1 MTDKLTVA
9 LLFGGRSS
17 EHSISCATAGGVLAA
32 IDRDRYTVIPV
43 GITRDGAFVLEDDD
57 PTKFT
62 LSAAA
67 LPEVTDNGSRV
78 LWPDSAASREL
89 TVVDGSGRRSLGSV
103 DLVFP
108 ILHGPYGEDGTVQGM
123 LELVDLPFVGS
134 GVLASALGMDKH
146 FTKTVLQ
153 HSGLAVAPW
162 HTVTADD
169 WAETPD
175 QAYAALA
182 ELGLPAFVKPARA
195 GSSVGVSRVAS
206 PDQLAE
212 AMAVALA
219 EDDKV
224 LIEAGL
230 VGRELEVA
238 VLQGRPGDPA
248 HASVAGEVVVT
259 GRDFYDFAAKYLDA
273 AGIELVCPADL
284 APADLAEMQRIAVRA
299 FEAIDAGG
307 LARVDFFLT
316 ADGWVINEINT
327 MPGFTP
333 ISMFPSCWLASGYT
347 YPQLI
352 DELIEVAL
360 ARAAHKRR
368 RTSAVVTE

>member
-1 MTDKLTVA
+1 M
-9 LLFGGRSS
+9 
-17 EHSISCATAGGVLAA
+17 
-32 IDRDRYTVIPV
+32 
-43 GITRDGAFVLEDDD
+43 LEDDD

-175 QAYAALA
+175 QAYAALT

-273 AGIELVCPADL
+273 AGIELVCPANL
-284 APADLAEMQRIAVRA
+284 AAADLAEMQRIAVRA

>member
-1 MTDKLTVA
+1 
-9 LLFGGRSS
+9 
-17 EHSISCATAGGVLAA
+17 VLAA

-57 PTKFT
+57 PAKFALT
-62 LSAAA
+62 ASA
-67 LPEVTDNGSRV
+67 LPEVLDNGTRV
-78 LWPDSAASREL
+78 LWPDRAGSREL
-89 TVVDGSGRRSLGSV
+89 TVADRDGRRSLGTI

-108 ILHGPYGEDGTVQGM
+108 ILHGPFGEDGTVQGL
-123 LELVDLPFVGS
+123 LELVDVPFVGS

-146 FTKTVLQ
+146 FTKTVLA
-153 HSGLAVAPW
+153 HSGLPVAPW
-162 HTVTADD
+162 RTITVDD
-169 WAETPD
+169 WAEAPGM
-175 QAYAALA
+175 AYAALE

-195 GSSVGVSRVAS
+195 GSSVGVSRVSTA
-206 PDQLAE
+206 DQLAE
-212 AMAVALA
+212 AMTVALA

-230 VGRELEVA
+230 IGRELEVA
-238 VLQGRPGDPA
+238 VLQGRPGEPT

-273 AGIELVCPADL
+273 AGIDLVCPAVL
-284 APADLAEMQRIAVRA
+284 APADLATMQAMAVRA
-299 FEAIDAGG
+299 FEAIDASG

-360 ARAAHKRR
+360 ARSARRRR
-368 RTSAVVTE
+368 RTSAVVVE

>member
-1 MTDKLTVA
+1 
-9 LLFGGRSS
+9 
-17 EHSISCATAGGVLAA
+17 VLAA

-57 PTKFT
+57 PAKFALT
-62 LSAAA
+62 ASA
-67 LPEVTDNGSRV
+67 LPEVLDNGTRV
-78 LWPDSAASREL
+78 LWPDRAGSREL
-89 TVVDGSGRRSLGSV
+89 TVADRDGRRSLGTI

-108 ILHGPYGEDGTVQGM
+108 ILHGPFGEDGTVQGL
-123 LELVDLPFVGS
+123 LELVDVPFVGS

-146 FTKTVLQ
+146 FTKAVLA
-153 HSGLAVAPW
+153 HSGLPVAPW
-162 HTVTADD
+162 RTITVDD
-169 WAETPD
+169 WAEAPGM
-175 QAYAALA
+175 AYAALE

-195 GSSVGVSRVAS
+195 GSSVGVSRVSTA
-206 PDQLAE
+206 DQLAE
-212 AMAVALA
+212 AMTVALA

-230 VGRELEVA
+230 IGRELEVA
-238 VLQGRPGDPA
+238 VLQGRPGEPT

-273 AGIELVCPADL
+273 AGIDLVCPAVL
-284 APADLAEMQRIAVRA
+284 APADLATMQAMAVRA
-299 FEAIDAGG
+299 FEAIDASG

-352 DELIEVAL
+352 DELIEVAV
-360 ARAAHKRR
+360 ARSARRRR
-368 RTSAVVTE
+368 RTSAVVVE

>member
-43 GITRDGAFVLEDDD
+43 GITRDGAFVLEADD
-57 PTKFT
+57 PAKFALT
-62 LSAAA
+62 ASA
-67 LPEVTDNGSRV
+67 LPEVLDNGTRV
-78 LWPDSAASREL
+78 LWPDRAGSREL
-89 TVVDGSGRRSLGSV
+89 TVADADGRRSLGTI

-108 ILHGPYGEDGTVQGM
+108 ILHGPFGEDGTVQGL
-123 LELVDLPFVGS
+123 LELVDVPFVGS

-146 FTKTVLQ
+146 FTKTVLA
-153 HSGLAVAPW
+153 HSGLPVAPW
-162 HTVTADD
+162 RTITADD
-169 WAETPD
+169 WAEAPGM
-175 QAYAALA
+175 AYAAIE

-206 PDQLAE
+206 REQLAE
-212 AMAVALA
+212 AMTVALA

-238 VLQGRPGDPA
+238 VLQGRPGQPT

-259 GRDFYDFAAKYLDA
+259 GREFYDFAAKYLDA
-273 AGIELVCPADL
+273 AGIDLVCPADL
-284 APADLAEMQRIAVRA
+284 APADLADMQAMAVRA
-299 FEAIDAGG
+299 FEAIDASG

-316 ADGWVINEINT
+316 ATGWVINEINT

-360 ARAAHKRR
+360 ARSAHRRR
-368 RTSAVVTE
+368 RTSAVVVE